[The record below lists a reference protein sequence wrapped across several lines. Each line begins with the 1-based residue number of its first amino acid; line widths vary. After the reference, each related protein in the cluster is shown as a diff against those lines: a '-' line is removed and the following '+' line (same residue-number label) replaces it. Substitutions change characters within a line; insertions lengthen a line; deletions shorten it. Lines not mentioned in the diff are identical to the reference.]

1 MAETGSSRKSRN
13 KEFEEVH
20 LCTTLNDYVAIGGLR
35 KQSGGAFLG
44 RCVDETYLLYVNTG
58 DEVGHFSQIQ
68 VGHQHQGYLN
78 RYPFF
83 IAQIIIIF

>member
-35 KQSGGAFLG
+35 KQSGGLFLP
-44 RCVDETYLLYVNTG
+44 RCVDDTFPLYVDTG
-58 DEVGHFSQIQ
+58 DEMEVFC
-68 VGHQHQGYLN
+68 
-78 RYPFF
+78 R
-83 IAQIIIIF
+83 

>member
-35 KQSGGAFLG
+35 KQSGGLFLSG
-44 RCVDETYLLYVNTG
+44 CVDDTFPLYVNTV
-58 DEVGHFSQIQ
+58 DEWEVF
-68 VGHQHQGYLN
+68 
-78 RYPFF
+78 
-83 IAQIIIIF
+83 

>member
-35 KQSGGAFLG
+35 KQSGGLFLP
-44 RCVDETYLLYVNTG
+44 RSVDDTFPLHVNTG
-58 DEVGHFSQIQ
+58 DDIEVL
-68 VGHQHQGYLN
+68 Y
-78 RYPFF
+78 R
-83 IAQIIIIF
+83 

>member
-44 RCVDETYLLYVNTG
+44 RCVDETLPKNVNTG
-58 DEVGHFSQIQ
+58 DEAGNFLTGSGKSPATRIPKWVPCYFA
-68 VGHQHQGYLN
+68 V
-78 RYPFF
+78 
-83 IAQIIIIF
+83 